1 MQQQL
6 LRTCF
11 TEHFMIE
18 QLAFGMQEQYVN
30 TTYLI
35 SFLVRWYAQD
45 DMILPWTSRAGLS
58 GIIANRGNRTRYIPN
73 DVS

>member
-6 LRTCF
+6 LQTCF
-11 TEHFMIE
+11 TEHFMNE

-45 DMILPWTSRAGLS
+45 DMILPW

>member
-1 MQQQL
+1 MN
-6 LRTCF
+6 
-11 TEHFMIE
+11 E

-45 DMILPWTSRAGLS
+45 DMILPW